1 MSRIRSVFSTSRSAN
16 AVDTALLVIR
26 VALGVVFVMH
36 GWQKLAVF
44 GYAGVTQMM
53 GGLGIPAPALSA
65 ALVIGAEL
73 VGGLALL
80 AGAATRVAA
89 TILAFTMLVAL
100 TSVHLVNGFYL
111 PTGFE
116 YTFTLL
122 LVNLGLVLA
131 GAGAYSVDARLFDRQ
146 PVATEHLAL
155 KRAA

>member
-36 GWQKLAVF
+36 GWQKLTVF

-53 GGLGIPAPALSA
+53 GGLGITVPALSA

-80 AGAATRVAA
+80 AGVATRVAA
-89 TILAFTMLVAL
+89 TILAFTMVVELM
-100 TSVHLVNGFYL
+100 SVHLANGFFL

-122 LVNLGLVLA
+122 
-131 GAGAYSVDARLFDRQ
+131 
-146 PVATEHLAL
+146 
-155 KRAA
+155 